1 MNFATISNQ
10 VQFIDTI
17 KYFQQSLSNLASSM
31 SDVERVLQ
39 DRLPFV
45 LPNNR
50 EWILDY
56 LAKGKGTI
64 PYQKITQ
71 LSSLQLRPPLGEEFF
86 NKDDFY
92 STLRE
97 KAIDEQEYEDVK
109 NFFKLLNLN
118 KLGDLNKYYNIQDT
132 LILCMIF

>member
-1 MNFATISNQ
+1 M
-10 VQFIDTI
+10 
-17 KYFQQSLSNLASSM
+17 
-31 SDVERVLQ
+31 LQ
-39 DRLPFV
+39 DRLPFC
-45 LPNNR
+45 PPDNR

-71 LSSLQLRPPLGEEFF
+71 LDSLLSRPPPRQKIF

-97 KAIDEQEYEDVK
+97 KVVDEQDYEDV
-109 NFFKLLNLN
+109 
-118 KLGDLNKYYNIQDT
+118 
-132 LILCMIF
+132 

>member
-1 MNFATISNQ
+1 M
-10 VQFIDTI
+10 
-17 KYFQQSLSNLASSM
+17 
-31 SDVERVLQ
+31 LQ
-39 DRLPFV
+39 DRLPFC
-45 LPNNR
+45 PPDNR

-71 LSSLQLRPPLGEEFF
+71 LDSLLSRPPPRQKFF

-97 KAIDEQEYEDVK
+97 KVVDEQDYEDV
-109 NFFKLLNLN
+109 
-118 KLGDLNKYYNIQDT
+118 
-132 LILCMIF
+132 